1 MTNLVYRII
10 RGGCRRLC
18 KPFQATYN
26 YFFNPP
32 IGYVYMFHMV
42 RPKENLLPA
51 LDKIRVSPEFF
62 EKFLIERMNQVDF
75 ISINEMHERMLSQK
89 KDQKPFG
96 VVTFDDG
103 YDDNYKY
110 AYPILKKLQIPFV
123 IYVTV
128 NLVND
133 HSPIWNYPLIINNI
147 VRKNDILKL
156 GDGKKYLCR
165 TESEK
170 NDVYRHFVQTIY
182 RQTPYEQL
190 PIVFNRMFADYLKDD
205 VFPVNTLTWAQIEQL
220 AKDTLCTIGAH
231 TMSHIPLNTNNKE
244 SLTYELKES
253 KTVLSCCV
261 GYPIFHMTYPNG
273 IATRTV
279 RNYVE
284 SLGYSTAFQKEGPIR
299 QREKNMFSLPR
310 INVRE

>member
-1 MTNLVYRII
+1 MKNLVHRVI
-10 RGGCRRLC
+10 RGGWRRIT
-18 KPFQATYN
+18 KPFVAVYN
-26 YFFNPP
+26 YFFNRP

-51 LDKIRVSPEFF
+51 LDRIRVSPEYF

-96 VVTFDDG
+96 IVTFDDG
-103 YDDNYKY
+103 YDDNFIY

-123 IYVTV
+123 VYVTV
-128 NLVND
+128 NLIND

-170 NDVYRHFVQTIY
+170 NRTWLQLLQTVYL
-182 RQTPYEQL
+182 QTPYEQL
-190 PIVFNRMFADYLKDD
+190 PNEFNKIFVGYLTDD
-205 VFPVNTLTWAQIEQL
+205 LFPVNTLTQEQIEQL
-220 AKDTLCTIGAH
+220 AKEPLCTIGAH
-231 TMSHIPLNTNNKE
+231 TMSHIPLNTNCKE
-244 SLTYELKES
+244 SILYELEES
-253 KTVLSCCV
+253 KEKLSRCV
-261 GYPIFHMTYPNG
+261 GYPICHMTYPNG
-273 IATRTV
+273 VATRTV
-279 RNYVE
+279 RNYVK

-299 QREKNMFSLPR
+299 QREKDMYSLPR
-310 INVRE
+310 INVHE